1 MSGTS
6 PYTRRNDGSGGGT
19 AAAGTAAAGA
29 EDMLIGADLTPTD
42 EHAAGLEET
51 QTFTIECMHNYR
63 RNKESMMTSCPK
75 SSRAPPP
82 RHCSS
87 LSIDQYSYLPQQCG
101 TRLSGGTSNA
111 IDPAIFTFC
120 VCRR

>member
-19 AAAGTAAAGA
+19 AAAGTAAAAGA
-29 EDMLIGADLTPTD
+29 EDMLIGADLTPTA

-63 RNKESMMTSCPK
+63 NRIDEIIENLNLMSRSCDINLI
-75 SSRAPPP
+75 SS
-82 RHCSS
+82 
-87 LSIDQYSYLPQQCG
+87 
-101 TRLSGGTSNA
+101 
-111 IDPAIFTFC
+111 
-120 VCRR
+120 V